1 MEEDQEKFLDDA
13 LKIVKSQA
21 FHMNKTIEN
30 NQLRQCLKE
39 ASIML
44 SELKTS
50 LLTPRNYYHLYTIIF
65 DEMQYLEGYFKE
77 EYRRGRKIKDLYDA
91 VQQASSIIPR
101 LYLLISVG
109 SVYIESQQ
117 VPASEIIFD
126 LLQMVKG
133 VQNPLR
139 GLFTRYYLLK
149 MIKDKLPDV
158 GNEYEG
164 EKSTFSDTLKFILQN
179 LEEMNRL
186 WIRLSTGCTGNERLL
201 REKERN
207 ELKVLVGENIT
218 RLSSLQGLTLQIYQE
233 EVLPKIIN
241 ILLDS
246 KDQLSQQYLME
257 CIIHAFSDDY
267 NIQCMSTILDTCT
280 KLVPTVDIKSLF
292 IALMEKLAKFVGD
305 TGRNQEHSMSIVE
318 SADKIFELLKLNID
332 KIIDENSQGSMDT
345 LKLIELQVAFMK
357 FTLKGCPNKL
367 QTVNHILNSS
377 VNILSKTRS
386 DYKISLDGI
395 KLIGRL
401 LSVPLEST
409 LSIFEMPQFPNLMS
423 YLDFSSRSTLS
434 LRIIESLVNGSS
446 IEKLDSVEKVTIL
459 LDFIKPL
466 LADSNDG
473 LESDQYQFEYE
484 QQSVAKLI
492 FIISNSSPIKQL
504 EMLVLLKNIFLKG
517 GLKRQKFT
525 LPALVN
531 SFFIL
536 ASNVSHG
543 YDAKLNETGSGN
555 SGRPLYDEFTQ
566 KYQIDFENSSE
577 YVKYLQKI
585 YHTINDTIG
594 TISGDYPESAF
605 KLYLNSLSQ
614 INDIKV
620 SRDEFEE
627 NGYGFASSALS
638 ILQEGKI
645 EADKKLPLIILFVGT
660 LTSLNFLSNEN
671 FSTLTANLQQ
681 ASQTLVKRSDQ
692 CIAMLHCTHLF
703 FNDTNKEQSKI
714 NECLTKAKR
723 FADFAMTN
731 AQNLHLFVLILN
743 KYLFFIEKGAAFVK
757 SEILNDI
764 IEVVK
769 NHILTIKTENTNATF
784 LPEIE
789 RYFEVTLHV
798 IAQRKK
804 SATHKIFE
812 EIEI

>member
-164 EKSTFSDTLKFILQN
+164 EKSTLADTLKFILQN

-218 RLSSLQGLTLQIYQE
+218 RLASLQGLTLQIYQE

-257 CIIHAFSDDY
+257 CIIHAFPDDY

-305 TGRNQEHSMSIVE
+305 YRKKPRRCHGICR
-318 SADKIFELLKLNID
+318 
-332 KIIDENSQGSMDT
+332 EN
-345 LKLIELQVAFMK
+345 FR
-357 FTLKGCPNKL
+357 
-367 QTVNHILNSS
+367 SS
-377 VNILSKTRS
+377 
-386 DYKISLDGI
+386 
-395 KLIGRL
+395 
-401 LSVPLEST
+401 
-409 LSIFEMPQFPNLMS
+409 
-423 YLDFSSRSTLS
+423 
-434 LRIIESLVNGSS
+434 
-446 IEKLDSVEKVTIL
+446 
-459 LDFIKPL
+459 
-466 LADSNDG
+466 
-473 LESDQYQFEYE
+473 
-484 QQSVAKLI
+484 
-492 FIISNSSPIKQL
+492 
-504 EMLVLLKNIFLKG
+504 
-517 GLKRQKFT
+517 
-525 LPALVN
+525 
-531 SFFIL
+531 
-536 ASNVSHG
+536 
-543 YDAKLNETGSGN
+543 
-555 SGRPLYDEFTQ
+555 
-566 KYQIDFENSSE
+566 
-577 YVKYLQKI
+577 
-585 YHTINDTIG
+585 
-594 TISGDYPESAF
+594 
-605 KLYLNSLSQ
+605 
-614 INDIKV
+614 
-620 SRDEFEE
+620 
-627 NGYGFASSALS
+627 
-638 ILQEGKI
+638 KI
-645 EADKKLPLIILFVGT
+645 E
-660 LTSLNFLSNEN
+660 
-671 FSTLTANLQQ
+671 
-681 ASQTLVKRSDQ
+681 
-692 CIAMLHCTHLF
+692 H
-703 FNDTNKEQSKI
+703 
-714 NECLTKAKR
+714 
-723 FADFAMTN
+723 
-731 AQNLHLFVLILN
+731 
-743 KYLFFIEKGAAFVK
+743 
-757 SEILNDI
+757 
-764 IEVVK
+764 
-769 NHILTIKTENTNATF
+769 
-784 LPEIE
+784 
-789 RYFEVTLHV
+789 
-798 IAQRKK
+798 
-804 SATHKIFE
+804 
-812 EIEI
+812 

>member
-164 EKSTFSDTLKFILQN
+164 EKSTLADTLKFILQN

-218 RLSSLQGLTLQIYQE
+218 RLASLQGLTLQIYQE

-257 CIIHAFSDDY
+257 CIIHAFPDDY

-305 TGRNQEHSMSIVE
+305 TGRNQEDVME
-318 SADKIFELLKLNID
+318 SAEKIFDLLKLNID
-332 KIIDENSQGSMDT
+332 KIIEEGAQGSMDT

-386 DYKISLDGI
+386 DYKLSLDGI

-409 LSIFEMPQFPNLMS
+409 LSIFEMPQFPTLMS

-446 IEKLDSVEKVTIL
+446 VEKLDSVEKVTIL

-466 LADSNDG
+466 LADSSDANE
-473 LESDQYQFEYE
+473 LDQYQFEYE

-492 FIISNSSPIKQL
+492 FIISNTNPVKQL
-504 EMLVLLKNIFLKG
+504 EMLTLLKNVFLKG
-517 GLKRQKFT
+517 GNKRQKFT

-531 SFFIL
+531 AFFIL

-543 YDAKLNETGSGN
+543 YDAKLNNISETGK
-555 SGRPLYDEFTQ
+555 PLHDEFIQ
-566 KYQIDFENSSE
+566 KYQIEFENSSE
-577 YVKYLQKI
+577 YVKYLQKL
-585 YHTINDTIG
+585 YGVINDTIA
-594 TISGDYPESAF
+594 TISTDYPEIGF

-614 INDIKV
+614 INDLKI
-620 SRDEFEE
+620 SREEFEE
-627 NGYGFASSALS
+627 NGYNFASLALS
-638 ILQEGKI
+638 IIQEGKV

-660 LTSLNFLSNEN
+660 VTSINFLSTDNM
-671 FSTLTANLQQ
+671 STITANLQQ

-692 CIAMLHCTHLF
+692 CIAMLHCAHLF
-703 FNDTNKEQSKI
+703 FNDIVKDQAKV

-743 KYLFFIEKGAAFVK
+743 KYLFFIEKGTSFVK
-757 SEILNDI
+757 SDILNDI

-789 RYFEVTLHV
+789 KYFEVTLDV
-798 IAQRKK
+798 ISQRKK
-804 SATHKIFE
+804 SATHQIFE
-812 EIEI
+812 EIII